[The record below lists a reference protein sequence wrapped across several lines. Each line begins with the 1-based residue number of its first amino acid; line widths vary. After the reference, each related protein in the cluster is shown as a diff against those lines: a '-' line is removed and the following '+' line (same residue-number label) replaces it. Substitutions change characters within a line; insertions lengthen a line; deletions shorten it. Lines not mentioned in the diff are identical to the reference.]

1 MLFPWAVVA
10 LPARLPAGAFDGPA
24 VADGLAAANAGE
36 VDPAAGRAAAEVAGV
51 PPKLVT

>member
-24 VADGLAAANAGE
+24 VADGPAAADAGE
-36 VDPAAGRAAAEVAGV
+36 VDPAARGVAAGGADVSPG
-51 PPKLVT
+51 LVT